1 MRIVHVHSH
10 LGGAQILKC
19 DYPEIDSQ
27 IDEVIGATG
36 SDFRT
41 KVSNEKTTKGKL
53 LYDPRSMNRA
63 FKEEFQARGFQE
75 LKRTV
80 EPNVPGWDTSEIGSG
95 TKQIDFAKD
104 RVLVEVQFGKY
115 FAMFYDMAKLEYFY
129 RQNEADV
136 GVEIVP
142 SFRLQREMS
151 SGVGRGEMLVTD
163 IMGLQRQFPTF
174 PVKIIFIDAFGSL
187 ERKLQARRF
196 RPPLTRSSD

>member
-1 MRIVHVHSH
+1 MRIAHIHSH
-10 LGGAQILKC
+10 LGGAQILRV
-19 DYPEIDSQ
+19 DYPEIDRL
-27 IDEVIGATG
+27 IDEAIRATG
-36 SDFRT
+36 SAFRT
-41 KVSNEKTTKGKL
+41 KVSREQNMKGQL
-53 LYDPRSMNRA
+53 LFDPRAMNQA
-63 FKEEFQARGFQE
+63 FRREFAERGFSE

-80 EPNVPGWDTSEIGSG
+80 EPNVPGWDTSEIQPG
-95 TKQIDFAKD
+95 TKQIDFARD

-174 PVKIIFIDAFGSL
+174 PVKIIFI
-187 ERKLQARRF
+187 E
-196 RPPLTRSSD
+196 P

>member
-1 MRIVHVHSH
+1 MRVVHVYSH
-10 LGGAQILKC
+10 LGGSQILKC
-19 DYPEIDSQ
+19 DFPETDQLID
-27 IDEVIGATG
+27 DVIAATG

-41 KVSNEKTTKGKL
+41 KVSKEKDMEGKRL
-53 LYDPRSMNRA
+53 FSPAEMNRA
-63 FKEEFQARGFQE
+63 FKHEFSIRGFRE

-80 EPNVPGWDTSEIGSG
+80 VPNVPGWDTSEIQAG
-95 TKQIDFAKD
+95 TKQIDFVLG

-142 SFRLQREMS
+142 SYRLAKEMS

-174 PVKIIFIDAFGSL
+174 PVKIIFV
-187 ERKLQARRF
+187 E
-196 RPPLTRSSD
+196 P

>member
-10 LGGAQILKC
+10 LGGAQILRC
-19 DYPEIDSQ
+19 DFPEINEL
-27 IDEVIGATG
+27 INAAIAGTG
-36 SDFRT
+36 NDFRT
-41 KVSNEKTTKGKL
+41 KVSNERNTKGKR
-53 LYDPRSMNRA
+53 LYNPRSMNQA
-63 FKEEFQARGFQE
+63 FKREFESRGFAE

-80 EPNVPGWDTSEIGSG
+80 EPNVPGWDTSGVGSG

-142 SFRLQREMS
+142 SYRLQREMS

-174 PVKIIFIDAFGSL
+174 PVKIIFI
-187 ERKLQARRF
+187 E
-196 RPPLTRSSD
+196 P

>member
-1 MRIVHVHSH
+1 MQIVHVHSH

-19 DYPEIDSQ
+19 DYPEIDQQ
-27 IDEVIGATG
+27 INEAIADTG
-36 SDFRT
+36 NDYRT
-41 KVSNEKTTKGKL
+41 KVSKEKATKGRL
-53 LYDPRSMNRA
+53 FYDPRSMNRA
-63 FKEEFQARGFQE
+63 FKREFNARGFEE
-75 LKRTV
+75 LKRIV
-80 EPNVPGWDTSEIGSG
+80 EPNVPGWDTSAVSPG

-129 RQNEADV
+129 RRNEADV

-142 SFRLQREMS
+142 SYRLQRQMS

-174 PVKIIFIDAFGSL
+174 PVKIIFIDAFTPL
-187 ERKLQARRF
+187 ERKLEE
-196 RPPLTRSSD
+196 TRSRHRLGRT

>member
-19 DYPEIDSQ
+19 DFPEINAQ
-27 IDEVIGATG
+27 IDEAIAATG
-36 SDFRT
+36 SEFRT
-41 KVSNEKTTKGKL
+41 KVSNEKNTKGKRL
-53 LYDPRSMNRA
+53 FDPRAMNAA
-63 FKEEFQARGFQE
+63 FRREFNSRGFVD

-80 EPNVPGWDTSEIGSG
+80 EPNVPGWDTSELSAG
-95 TKQIDFAKD
+95 TKQIDFARD

-142 SFRLQREMS
+142 SYRLQREMS

-174 PVKIIFIDAFGSL
+174 PVKIIFI
-187 ERKLQARRF
+187 E
-196 RPPLTRSSD
+196 P

>member
-19 DYPEIDSQ
+19 DYPEIDQ
-27 IDEVIGATG
+27 LIDEAVIATG
-36 SDFRT
+36 NDFRT
-41 KVSNEKTTKGKL
+41 KVSRERSTRGEL
-53 LYDPRSMNRA
+53 LYDPGSINQA
-63 FKEEFQARGFQE
+63 FKREFQARGFAE
-75 LKRTV
+75 LKRSV
-80 EPNVPGWDTSEIGSG
+80 EPNVPGWDTSEVRSG
-95 TKQIDFAKD
+95 TKQIDFARE
-104 RVLVEVQFGKY
+104 RVLVEVQLGKY

-142 SFRLQREMS
+142 SYRLQREMS

-174 PVKIIFIDAFGSL
+174 PVKIMFIEA
-187 ERKLQARRF
+187 
-196 RPPLTRSSD
+196 

>member
-10 LGGAQILKC
+10 LGGSQILKC
-19 DYPEIDSQ
+19 DFPEIDRM
-27 IDEVIGATG
+27 IDEVVVATG
-36 SDFRT
+36 NDFRN
-41 KVSNEKTTKGKL
+41 KMSKEQGAEGRV
-53 LYDPRSMNRA
+53 LYDPKSMNIA
-63 FKEEFQARGFQE
+63 FKREFNLRGFSE
-75 LKRTV
+75 LKRIV
-80 EPNVPGWDTSEIGSG
+80 EPNVPDWDTSELNAG
-95 TKQIDFAKD
+95 TKQIDFVRD

-129 RQNEADV
+129 RQNQADV

-174 PVKIIFIDAFGSL
+174 PVKIIFI
-187 ERKLQARRF
+187 E
-196 RPPLTRSSD
+196 P

>member
-1 MRIVHVHSH
+1 MRIAHVHSH
-10 LGGAQILKC
+10 LGGAQILRC
-19 DYPEIDSQ
+19 DYPDLDDLIDAA
-27 IDEVIGATG
+27 IEATG
-36 SDFRT
+36 NDFQT
-41 KVSNEKTTKGKL
+41 KVSNEKNTKGKRL
-53 LYDPRSMNRA
+53 FNPGAMNAA
-63 FKEEFQARGFQE
+63 FRREFHRRGFAE

-80 EPNVPGWDTSEIGSG
+80 DPNVPGWDTSDLGAG
-95 TKQIDFAKD
+95 TKQIDFARD

-142 SFRLQREMS
+142 SYRLQREMS

-174 PVKIIFIDAFGSL
+174 PVKIIFI
-187 ERKLQARRF
+187 E
-196 RPPLTRSSD
+196 P

>member
-10 LGGAQILKC
+10 LGGAQILRC
-19 DYPEIDSQ
+19 DFPEIDSV
-27 IDEVIGATG
+27 IDDAILATG
-36 SDFRT
+36 NDFRT
-41 KVSNEKTTKGKL
+41 KVSNEKNMKGKSL
-53 LYDPRSMNRA
+53 FDPRSMNRT
-63 FKEEFQARGFQE
+63 FKREFQARGFTE

-80 EPNVPGWDTSEIGSG
+80 EPNVSGWDTSEVRPG
-95 TKQIDFAKD
+95 TKQIDFARD

-142 SFRLQREMS
+142 SYRLQREMS
-151 SGVGRGEMLVTD
+151 MGVGRGEMLVTD

-174 PVKIIFIDAFGSL
+174 PVKIIFI
-187 ERKLQARRF
+187 E
-196 RPPLTRSSD
+196 P